1 MATVWIPSLL
11 RPLTGGQRQVT
22 VPGATVGEVIAALDA
37 THPGVRDRLVDGD
50 RLQPSIAVAI
60 DGVTANEGLLS
71 PVRPDSELHI
81 IPAIGGGAR

>member
-22 VPGATVGEVIAALDA
+22 APGATVGEVIDALEA
-37 THPGVRDRLVDGD
+37 TYPGMRERLCQGD
-50 RLQPSIAVAI
+50 RLQSSIAIAV
-60 DGVTANEGLLS
+60 DGVTAANGLLE

-81 IPAIGGGAR
+81 VPAIGGG